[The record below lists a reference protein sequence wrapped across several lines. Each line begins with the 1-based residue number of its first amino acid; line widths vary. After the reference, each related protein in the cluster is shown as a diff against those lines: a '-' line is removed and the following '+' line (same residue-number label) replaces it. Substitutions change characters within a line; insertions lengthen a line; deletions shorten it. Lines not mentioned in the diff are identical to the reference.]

1 MLPRPCQHIPL
12 SATGYLLAGG
22 LYLAMVAA
30 ALASTTVEIETDENY
45 PPYSFVENGQLKGIY
60 IDFIQQAAH
69 KLEPAYTVKLIPTPW
84 KRGLRN
90 LELGHSLALLPP
102 YMTNERNAYATF
114 SVPLLRE
121 SIVLFCHEGIQL
133 PATPRF
139 PMDFKGKTIGINR
152 GFFQG
157 EKLLKAVKSGAVIQ
171 SEVTSNEQN
180 LRMLHLKRI
189 DCYASDRFAA
199 RFSVQKL
206 RAANPAIDIKLHER
220 VELAGET
227 AYIAYSRANTR
238 PDKEDFIRRMN
249 AAIEEARREGLLTQ
263 AIHTYSR

>member
-1 MLPRPCQHIPL
+1 MPRRPCHLIPL
-12 SATGYLLAGG
+12 SASGYLLAGG
-22 LYLAMVAA
+22 LYLATA
-30 ALASTTVEIETDENY
+30 ALAGTTVEIETDENY

-60 IDFIQQAAH
+60 IDFIQQAAR

-90 LELGHSLALLPP
+90 LELGHSMALLPP
-102 YMTNERNAYATF
+102 YMTNERNAFATF

-121 SIVLFCHEGIQL
+121 SIVLFCHEGIRL
-133 PATPRF
+133 PTAPRF
-139 PMDFKGKTIGINR
+139 PMDFEGRTIGINR

-157 EKLLKAVKSGAVIQ
+157 EKLLKAVTAGTVIQ
-171 SEVTSNEQN
+171 SEATSNEQN

-189 DCYASDRFAA
+189 DCYASDRLAA
-199 RFSVQKL
+199 RFSAQKL
-206 RAANPAIDIKLHER
+206 RTANPAINIALHER
-220 VELAGET
+220 FELSGET

-249 AAIEEARREGLLTQ
+249 TAIEEARREGLLTQ
-263 AIHTYSR
+263 AINTYSR